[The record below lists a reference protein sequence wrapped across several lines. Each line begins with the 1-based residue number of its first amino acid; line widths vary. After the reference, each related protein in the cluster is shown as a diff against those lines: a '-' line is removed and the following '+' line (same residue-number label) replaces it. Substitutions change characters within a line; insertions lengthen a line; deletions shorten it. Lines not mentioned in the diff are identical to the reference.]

1 MCFATPKIPPPP
13 PPPPPS
19 PDAPQRSAMQIAAGM
34 IKKPDSKGLDAL
46 RIPGPKQMSSLNM
59 APIMSPIN
67 V

>member
-1 MCFATPKIPPPP
+1 
-13 PPPPPS
+13 
-19 PDAPQRSAMQIAAGM
+19 MQIAAGM